1 MKKSLLILLLISFS
15 LPIMQAQ
22 DIIVLK
28 DASEITSKVLEI
40 SETNISYKKWDN
52 PDGPTY
58 SIPIKQVATIRY
70 ANGSTDV
77 FNKSNRIKEISQND
91 TEQKKED
98 DAQNERPFIKGARFH
113 AYQTNGFYV
122 GESIGID
129 IAWSLGVRVFDYG
142 YIGVESGFNCEF
154 RYAMRTVPVYFVPIL
169 LNTRAYIPINK
180 NIHPFIECSS
190 GVELDC
196 SHYYYSKWIQPA
208 FKAGIGFDIYHFSF
222 SLGYYGKGMYF
233 PHYSSPWLR
242 EYIGHNFYFKIGVQ
256 IGKRS

>member
-1 MKKSLLILLLISFS
+1 MKKIFLILFLLSTIICV
-15 LPIMQAQ
+15 LRAQ
-22 DIIVLK
+22 DHIVLK
-28 DASEITSKVLEI
+28 NASEISAKVLEI
-40 SETNISYKKWDN
+40 SDSKINYKRWDN
-52 PDGPTY
+52 LDGPTY
-58 SIPIKQVATIRY
+58 SIPTKQVSIIKY
-70 ANGSTDV
+70 ANGTSEE
-77 FNKSNRIKEISQND
+77 FGKSNRIKEISQND

-233 PHYSSPWLR
+233 PNDPWLFR